1 MNKTRKTIAVL
12 VFFLLW
18 STISYFHLVKPIF
31 LPPLQEVML
40 SLKSILFSIEGL
52 KNILFTIKRAIIAFI
67 IGIIIAIPLGILL
80 GSFKDIYEYLEWFID
95 FFRSVPVSAMFPL
108 FLIFFGFGDRSKIA
122 MAAWATG
129 FILLVNTIHG
139 VWSTKE
145 NRKIMALTKRATK
158 SQILTK
164 ITLPETLPFIFAGM
178 RIGISWNLIV
188 VIVAEMFIGT
198 QYGLGHIIYDASII
212 FDTPMVIAGIMI
224 IGSIGLIVNSLI
236 VFIEKRTIHWKGT

>member
-1 MNKTRKTIAVL
+1 
-12 VFFLLW
+12 
-18 STISYFHLVKPIF
+18 
-31 LPPLQEVML
+31 
-40 SLKSILFSIEGL
+40 
-52 KNILFTIKRAIIAFI
+52 
-67 IGIIIAIPLGILL
+67 L